1 VVSGASFSAAD
12 RERWWSTLGSEVFD
26 LLIVGGGITG
36 VGMALDAAGRGL
48 AVALVDAGDIGG
60 GTSSRSSRLVHGG
73 LRYLETF
80 DFDLV
85 FEALRER
92 RRLLELAPHLVNP
105 VPFLYP
111 VFAGDATGLAKLAAG
126 MWLYETLSL
135 FRSPRRHRIF
145 GRAGALAAEPK
156 LRSEG
161 LRGGALYFDAQVDD
175 ARITL
180 AIAQA
185 AARTG
190 AAVVTYAKVEA
201 LDLERDRI
209 GEATVRDRL
218 SGRTVVARARLVVNA
233 TGPWS
238 DRIRALSD
246 PSVTRRLRTTKGA
259 HILVPRDRVGN
270 RGAVIFRSIVDGRVM
285 FVLPWQDF
293 TYIGTTDTE
302 FAGDPGEALADAA
315 DVRYLLDSANG
326 IFPRAGLDESSIVS
340 SWAGVRPLLAPDPRE
355 KLSASATSREHAI
368 WRDPS
373 GLLNIA
379 GGKLT
384 TYRSMAAEGTIHA
397 ARILREEFA
406 VSSGEFYTE
415 FLPLPG
421 APQDGPETLVE
432 TLRLSSAGTEVPP
445 AALQSL
451 VSRYG
456 AEARQVL
463 AIAENDAKLATPIVP
478 GRPYIR
484 AEIVHAVRSELALTL
499 EDLFRRRIPLF
510 YELQDGGVGV
520 MPDLVALLATEDPA
534 RWTPERINAELE
546 EYRESVRVNR
556 APLA

>member
-105 VPFLYP
+105 IPFLYP

-218 SGRTVVARARLVVNA
+218 SGRTVLIRARLVVNA

-302 FAGDPGEALADAA
+302 FTGDPGEALADAD

-326 IFPRAGLDESSIVS
+326 IFPRASLDESSIVS

-421 APQDGPETLVE
+421 ALQDGPETLVE
-432 TLRLSSAGTEVPP
+432 TLRLSSAGAEVPP

-456 AEARQVL
+456 ADARQVL
-463 AIAENDAKLATPIVP
+463 AIAENDAELATPIVP
-478 GRPYIR
+478 SRPYIR
-484 AEIVHAVRSELALTL
+484 AEILHAVRTELALTL

-534 RWTPERINAELE
+534 RWTPERISAELE